1 MRKAALILLMSWTA
15 FAAESFD
22 YAVMRQRPLHR
33 AESGRLKIDGSG
45 LSYESDNGKTKLHL
59 EFENIRQADVSDPKL
74 VRIETN
80 DILKRRIGGRREYA
94 FQLREGAHDDDL
106 ARFFTA
112 RLKRPVVGVYQVS
125 APAVFTVPAYHRR
138 SLGGVH
144 GKLEIG
150 PEAIRFVA
158 EKPADSRTWLYRDIE
173 SIGNADP
180 FHFRVSTY
188 SETYMFDVKERLAPE
203 AYEYAWQRVYGVKDS
218 R

>member
-1 MRKAALILLMSWTA
+1 MRKAALILLMSWSA

-22 YAVMRQRPLHR
+22 YAVMRLRPLHR
-33 AESGRLKIDGSG
+33 AEPGRLKIDGSG
-45 LSYESDNGKTKLHL
+45 VSYESDNGQTKRQLT
-59 EFENIRQADVSDPKL
+59 FENIREADVSDPKL
-74 VRIETN
+74 VRIETY

-94 FQLREGAHDDDL
+94 FRLREGTHDEDL
-106 ARFFTA
+106 ARFLSA
-112 RLKRPVVGVYQVS
+112 QVKRPVAGVYQVS
-125 APAVFTVPAYHRR
+125 APPVFTAPVYHRHL
-138 SLGGVH
+138 LGGVH

-158 EKPADSRTWLYRDIE
+158 EKPADSRTWPYRDIE

-203 AYEYAWQRVYGVKDS
+203 AYEYAWQRVCGVKDS

>member
-22 YAVMRQRPLHR
+22 YAVMRLRPLHR
-33 AESGRLKIDGSG
+33 AEPGRLKIDGSG
-45 LSYESDNGKTKLHL
+45 VSYESDNGKTKFHL
-59 EFENIRQADVSDPKL
+59 TFENIREADVSDPKL
-74 VRIETN
+74 VRIETY
-80 DILKRRIGGRREYA
+80 DILKRRIGGRREYT
-94 FQLREGAHDDDL
+94 FRLREGTHAENL
-106 ARFFTA
+106 TRFFSEQA
-112 RLKRPVVGVYQVS
+112 KRPVAGVYEVA
-125 APAVFTVPAYHRR
+125 APAMFTVPAYHRR

-144 GKLEIG
+144 GKIEIG

-173 SIGNADP
+173 SIGNPDP

-203 AYEYAWQRVYGVKDS
+203 AYEYAWQRVYGVKD
-218 R
+218 RR